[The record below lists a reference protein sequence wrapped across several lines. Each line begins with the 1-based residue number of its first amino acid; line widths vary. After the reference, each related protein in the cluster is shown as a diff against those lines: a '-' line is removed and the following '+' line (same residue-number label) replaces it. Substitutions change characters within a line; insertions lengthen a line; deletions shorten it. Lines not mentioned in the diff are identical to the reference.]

1 MLRVLHIAMLRN
13 AALLVPTPERGE
25 WLAEWKA
32 ELCYV
37 SHDATAF
44 CLGSFRDAFWLRCK
58 SFSARRAFSLDSPLR
73 CLLLLAVLAL
83 LTFLCAFG
91 LPSRKLLISLFS
103 SSAEE
108 QLAFGC
114 FWLYFE
120 SFLILLT
127 LNPLGLGEYPANRY
141 APVLRIRLRRWIF
154 LALKITLLAPTV
166 FFAIGIVISIFPP
179 ASLLLFLG
187 WIFGLRWALADQRQR
202 CPVCLHLLSNPVE
215 IGSPLQTVLGW
226 YGTEL
231 ICTRGHGLLYVPGT
245 PTSWCGRQRWRYLDP
260 SWNSLRP

>member
-1 MLRVLHIAMLRN
+1 M
-13 AALLVPTPERGE
+13 
-25 WLAEWKA
+25 
-32 ELCYV
+32 
-37 SHDATAF
+37 
-44 CLGSFRDAFWLRCK
+44 
-58 SFSARRAFSLDSPLR
+58 
-73 CLLLLAVLAL
+73 
-83 LTFLCAFG
+83 
-91 LPSRKLLISLFS
+91 
-103 SSAEE
+103 
-108 QLAFGC
+108 
-114 FWLYFE
+114 
-120 SFLILLT
+120 
-127 LNPLGLGEYPANRY
+127 
-141 APVLRIRLRRWIF
+141 F

-260 SWNSLRP
+260 SWSSLRP